1 MEESIKTET
10 KMETGKQSK
19 TETVISM
26 GTKTKT
32 GQLFSMDFLAAVFI
46 FIIVFGVLLVSWGS
60 VIEDS
65 IKYSERKDMELYASR
80 IADFFVSG
88 GGHPYN
94 WIDAPEN
101 VTTIGL
107 ARTDRVIDKERLDAF
122 ITMDNE
128 TVRDKLRISGYNFYM
143 RLVNADINKGFEFKG
158 DGIMALASRAVI
170 YEGMPD
176 VLEMYI
182 WRYS

>member
-1 MEESIKTET
+1 MDGNIKTGTIKTGTIKGTKTET
-10 KMETGKQSK
+10 WK
-19 TETVISM
+19 
-26 GTKTKT
+26 KTKT

-88 GGHPYN
+88 GGKPYN
-94 WIDAPEN
+94 WIDDPQSAY
-101 VTTIGL
+101 TIGL
-107 ARTDRVIDKERLDAF
+107 ASTDRTIDTERLNAL

-128 TVRDKLRISGYNFYM
+128 TLRSKLLISNYNFCI
-143 RLVNADINKGFEFKG
+143 RLVNAGIVKGFEFKG
-158 DGIMALASRAVI
+158 DGVMALASRAVI

-176 VLEMYI
+176 VIEVYI